1 MTREEWRDVKNI
13 PSYEFYK
20 GMGWPEGHNYDRNA
34 EYRYITSHLVWIK
47 TAIHA
52 DKHVPDEILRKYPEL
67 LQDETIRIL
76 KPKAYEQVLRAVG
89 KSAAIAKEPWEMT
102 YPEYEAEHKRLY
114 ESLKNR
120 GYIET
125 SFRRYTSDAPYEIQ
139 QMAMSKKLGGSLKE
153 SHYIALLRALQEG
166 KDVPDKVVK
175 EYPELTKKTAKPK
188 RRTMV
193 EQHLDRVIWFGGF
206 PMRRGDVMAY
216 MGEVAKSQDPKNW
229 LRLRDAGLLGN
240 YQYNEKHGYPPEG
253 TEPISLSDFRKI
265 VDKEDSVSLQT
276 IEDSRS
282 IRSKEFD
289 ERQSN
294 ATTIESDDP
303 RVERW
308 ERDPGSM
315 DIQGIDTPKKHKPT
329 ARKPKTRKTQKHNNP
344 GTELRGM
351 R

>member
-1 MTREEWRDVKNI
+1 MDWNRPKDDIIHDLPRGTGTFTRAMKTDPYAEYPDLLKESLDKKSKKQFDDSYRASMTFGRPKSEVIKDAETALAKMTPEVVNKDIAGLFREGKKEPWQMTREEYRDYGSKLYNKLKNEKYVNS
-13 PSYEFYK
+13 PF
-20 GMGWPEGHNYDRNA
+20 
-34 EYRYITSHLVWIK
+34 
-47 TAIHA
+47 HA
-52 DKHVPDEILRKYPEL
+52 YSEDVPHEWFEESMDKYPDNSVN
-67 LQDETIRIL
+67 QDHYRVVKKALSEGKTI
-76 KPKAYEQVLRAVG
+76 PPEVLRD
-89 KSAAIAKEPWEMT
+89 
-102 YPEYEAEHKRLY
+102 YP
-114 ESLKNR
+114 
-120 GYIET
+120 
-125 SFRRYTSDAPYEIQ
+125 D
-139 QMAMSKKLGGSLKE
+139 
-153 SHYIALLRALQEG
+153 LQ
-166 KDVPDKVVK
+166 
-175 EYPELTKKTAKPK
+175 LKTAKPK
-188 RRTMV
+188 KRTMV

-206 PMRRGDVMAY
+206 PMRRGDVMTY

-240 YQYNEKHGYPPEG
+240 YQYNEQHGYPPEG

-282 IRSKEFD
+282 ARAKESD

-294 ATTIESDDP
+294 AITIESDDP
-303 RVERW
+303 KVERW

-329 ARKPKTRKTQKHNNP
+329 ARKSKTRKTQKRSNP